1 VIYCKQHDYDD
12 EHILATTTIGLS
24 LCTALL
30 GFALLLVGRCGLASI
45 VQKLPVPVVGGYLAF
60 IGFFCG
66 QSGMALM
73 AGVNIEHLSDWNNFC
88 TIHRITLMLPGM
100 ISGLLIYLLAR
111 KIRHMAVLPTCIIL
125 LIVIFYIILAM
136 SDVSISEARSNGWF
150 IEANNPP
157 VWYKTW
163 HFLHP
168 SYVIWSALPQCIV
181 TLISMIFVVALSSSL
196 DVAAIELEVAKP
208 LDYNHEITTVGWSNV
223 ISGLTGG
230 YTGSYIFS
238 QSIFTLRSGI
248 NSRMCGYCIALIEFI
263 VVILPFPVTSYLPN
277 FFFGSLLI
285 MICIDLM
292 IEWLWE
298 SRNKSTKIEYY
309 IAIATFLLI
318 QYFGV
323 EYGILLGFL
332 VFFICYKLGY
342 DVGLDDDT
350 HLRQTEEFI
359 VAPLRNSVQS
369 LLNLIDT
376 CNSPS
381 ADNEQRA
388 LLNNNSKESSDLV
401 HDESLMI

>member
-1 VIYCKQHDYDD
+1 MSFGNIIYRDVAFQPYLPTLIKLTTISGIVHQLCFSTISSLPFAVGQVQDAGLIFLSKMASDIVIYCKQHDYDD

-168 SYVIWSALPQCIV
+168 SYVIWSALPQCIG
-181 TLISMIFVVALSSSL
+181 M
-196 DVAAIELEVAKP
+196 
-208 LDYNHEITTVGWSNV
+208 
-223 ISGLTGG
+223 
-230 YTGSYIFS
+230 
-238 QSIFTLRSGI
+238 
-248 NSRMCGYCIALIEFI
+248 FI
-263 VVILPFPVTSYLPN
+263 
-277 FFFGSLLI
+277 
-285 MICIDLM
+285 
-292 IEWLWE
+292 
-298 SRNKSTKIEYY
+298 
-309 IAIATFLLI
+309 
-318 QYFGV
+318 
-323 EYGILLGFL
+323 
-332 VFFICYKLGY
+332 FFIRPIL
-342 DVGLDDDT
+342 
-350 HLRQTEEFI
+350 
-359 VAPLRNSVQS
+359 
-369 LLNLIDT
+369 
-376 CNSPS
+376 
-381 ADNEQRA
+381 
-388 LLNNNSKESSDLV
+388 
-401 HDESLMI
+401 